1 VAVELGRK
9 DASRFRSPKRKVR
22 CAFSV
27 HVMRRHSHSNFEGQI
42 DKAAATACAGVK
54 AVQRASV
61 STAIQPD
68 AAPWLDW
75 STNQTRTD
83 IVSKPKAR
91 VVEEVKAPGRVLD
104 SGAL

>member
-1 VAVELGRK
+1 MAVELGRK

-22 CAFSV
+22 YAFSV
-27 HVMRRHSHSNFEGQI
+27 HVIRRYSHSNFEGQI
-42 DKAAATACAGVK
+42 YKAAATACAGVK

-61 STAIQPD
+61 PD
-68 AAPWLDW
+68 VAPWLGW
-75 STNQTRTD
+75 STNQRSRAD

>member
-1 VAVELGRK
+1 
-9 DASRFRSPKRKVR
+9 
-22 CAFSV
+22 V
-27 HVMRRHSHSNFEGQI
+27 HVIRRYSHSNFEGQI

-61 STAIQPD
+61 STAIPPD

-91 VVEEVKAPGRVLD
+91 VVEEVKAQGRVLD

>member
-1 VAVELGRK
+1 MRGGKGR
-9 DASRFRSPKRKVR
+9 P
-22 CAFSV
+22 
-27 HVMRRHSHSNFEGQI
+27 E
-42 DKAAATACAGVK
+42 
-54 AVQRASV
+54 ASV

-91 VVEEVKAPGRVLD
+91 VVEEVKAQGRVLD